1 MELAIKSFTIEDYEP
16 VINLWHETDGIV
28 LSDTDE
34 MEPMK
39 IFLHRN
45 PGLSLV
51 AYIENTLAGVI
62 LCSHDGRR
70 GYLHHLAVKKE
81 YRNQKIGSTLVKKC
95 LKKIS
100 EEGIKKCN
108 IFILDENDKGMKFWE
123 KNGFKIL
130 PHYGWM
136 QYSY

>member
-1 MELAIKSFTIEDYEP
+1 MEITTKPFTIENYES
-16 VINLWHETDGIV
+16 VIELWEETEGIV

-34 MEPMK
+34 IKPMK
-39 IFLHRN
+39 LFLARN
-45 PGLSLV
+45 PGLSLL
-51 AYIENTLAGVI
+51 AYHQNMLIGAI

-70 GYLHHLAVKKE
+70 GYLHHLAVKIE
-81 YRNQKIGSTLVKKC
+81 FRNQKVGSYLVKKC
-95 LKKIS
+95 LEKLS

-123 KNGFKIL
+123 KNGFKLL

-136 QYSY
+136 QHFD